1 MTKAQYTYFSSA
13 LGGTF
18 DHLHAGHES
27 FLRFALERSQK
38 VVLGLVD
45 GMLLEKKIYRS
56 ALQSYEDRK
65 RALETFFHREG
76 RKNDVT
82 IIPLFDMCGVATQL
96 PTLEALFVTPRT
108 LAGAKVVDDGRKQKH
123 LSPLVTECFNM
134 IPDQHGGF
142 LSSTRIRL
150 GQISRDG
157 FVYHSLF
164 AQDQRLSP
172 NMRKELQKTW
182 GSVLKNRPVTFQD
195 APVVL
200 IGDMT
205 TTTFLHNRWPF
216 SFAYVDGVSRQ
227 DKKMAYPPGV
237 LTETNLENPAGS
249 FSRSVVN
256 HITEQG
262 IKNNQGKVFLI
273 HGEEDVLVTPAV
285 LCLPLGTHVIYGD
298 PRSHCMRDI
307 VVTEQIKET
316 LRKLMTAELEKKG
329 LHESIHDV

>member
-1 MTKAQYTYFSSA
+1 MSKTQYTYFSSA

-27 FLRFALERSQK
+27 FLRFALKRSQK
-38 VVLGLVD
+38 IILGLVD

-65 RALETFFHREG
+65 RALETFFHQEG
-76 RKNDVT
+76 RRNDVT

-108 LAGAKVVDDGRKQKH
+108 LAGAKVVDEVRKQKH

-134 IPDQHGGF
+134 IPDQDGGF

-150 GQISRDG
+150 GQIARDG
-157 FVYHSLF
+157 FVYLSLF

-172 NMRKELQKTW
+172 NMRKELQKSW
-182 GSVLKNRPVTFQD
+182 GSVLKDKPVTFQD

-200 IGDMT
+200 IGDIT
-205 TTTFLHNRWPF
+205 TTTFLQNRWQF
-216 SFAYVDGVSRQ
+216 SFAYVDGISRQ
-227 DKKMAYPPGV
+227 NTTVTYNPGV
-237 LTETNLENPAGS
+237 LIETALKNPAGS
-249 FSRSVVN
+249 FPQSVVS

-262 IKNNQGKVFLI
+262 TKAHQRKVFLI

-298 PRSHCMRDI
+298 PLQHCMRDI
-307 VVTEQIKET
+307 IITEEIKGT
-316 LRKLMTAELEKKG
+316 LRKLMTAELEKKNG
-329 LHESIHDV
+329 TV